1 VNIYEAIVV
10 EPRIRGVLKNQFPVA
25 IEDKKS
31 LRKWLE
37 EAHIHV
43 NDAYAALHNGTLP
56 QDVVDIV
63 TQAIYTLEENAYLVG
78 KMLIEDKG
86 DEHTI
91 TYH

>member
-1 VNIYEAIVV
+1 MDD
-10 EPRIRGVLKNQFPVA
+10 RR
-25 IEDKKS
+25 S

-56 QDVVDIV
+56 QEVVDIV

-78 KMLIEDKG
+78 KMLIG
-86 DEHTI
+86 DEGNEHTA